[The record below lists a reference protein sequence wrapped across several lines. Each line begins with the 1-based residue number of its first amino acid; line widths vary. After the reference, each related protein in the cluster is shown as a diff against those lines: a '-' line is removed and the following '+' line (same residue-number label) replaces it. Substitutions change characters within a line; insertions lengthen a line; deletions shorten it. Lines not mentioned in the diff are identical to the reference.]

1 MKLYV
6 KNQMD
11 VAIEFTCGVN
21 EYALEPGEEVTVEAQ
36 DEDYM
41 YLDIVR

>member
-6 KNQMD
+6 KNQLG
-11 VAIEFTCGVN
+11 AKIESTCGIY